1 MSNQKEKSTHKAVRL
16 AIIRIEKA
24 RPNVVSDKRKMSVA
38 AVAEEA
44 GVSRALIHRDCPDLL
59 ERIKGGVN
67 KAIRQQRDAKQ
78 IELNEYKERNRE
90 LRTEVEELKAMLS
103 KVQSQN
109 ATLIRKNM
117 VLSGVSA
124 KNSNITQ
131 LYCSKQLY

>member
-1 MSNQKEKSTHKAVRL
+1 MSSQKEKPSHKAVRL
-16 AIIRIEKA
+16 AIVRIEKG
-24 RPNVVSDKRKMSVA
+24 RPNIVSDKRKMSVA

-67 KAIRQQRDAKQ
+67 KGIRQQRDAKQ
-78 IELNEYKERNRE
+78 TELNEYKERNRE
-90 LRTEVEELKAMLS
+90 LRSEVAELKAMLA

-117 VLSGVSA
+117 ALNNVQT
-124 KNSNITQ
+124 KNSNVTQ
-131 LYCSKQLY
+131 LIYDN

>member
-1 MSNQKEKSTHKAVRL
+1 MSNPKEKATHKQVRL
-16 AIIRIEKA
+16 AIIRIEKG
-24 RPNVVSDKRKMSVA
+24 RPNIISEHRKMSVA

-67 KAIRQQRDAKQ
+67 KGIRQQRDAKQ
-78 IELNEYKERNRE
+78 TELNKYKERNRE
-90 LRTEVEELKAMLS
+90 LRNEVAELKAMLA

-117 VLSGVSA
+117 ALNSTSA
-124 KNSNITQ
+124 NNGNVTQ
-131 LYCSKQLY
+131 LSNAK

>member
-131 LYCSKQLY
+131 LYCSK

>member
-1 MSNQKEKSTHKAVRL
+1 MTSQKEKPTHKSVRL
-16 AIIRIEKA
+16 AIVRIEKG
-24 RPNVVSDKRKMSVA
+24 RPNIVSKDRKMSVK

-67 KAIRQQRDAKQ
+67 KGIRQQRDAKQ
-78 IELNEYKERNRE
+78 VELNEYKDRNRE
-90 LRTEVEELKAMLS
+90 LRAEVAELKAILA

-117 VLSGVSA
+117 ALSNVHAENGNV
-124 KNSNITQ
+124 TQ
-131 LYCSKQLY
+131 LIYS

>member
-16 AIIRIEKA
+16 AIIRIEKG

-67 KAIRQQRDAKQ
+67 KGIRQQRDAKQ

-90 LRTEVEELKAMLS
+90 LRTEVAELKAMLS
-103 KVQSQN
+103 KIQSQN

-117 VLSGVSA
+117 VLSDVSA
-124 KNSNITQ
+124 KNSSITQ
-131 LYCSKQLY
+131 LSYSK

>member
-1 MSNQKEKSTHKAVRL
+1 MSNPKEKATHKQVRL
-16 AIIRIEKA
+16 AIIRIEKG
-24 RPNVVSDKRKMSVA
+24 RPNIISDHRKMSVA

-67 KAIRQQRDAKQ
+67 KGIRQQRHAKQ
-78 IELNEYKERNRE
+78 TELNEYKERNRE
-90 LRTEVEELKAMLS
+90 LRSEVAELKAMLA

-117 VLSGVSA
+117 ALSNAHVD
-124 KNSNITQ
+124 NSNVIQ
-131 LYCSKQLY
+131 LIYS

>member
-1 MSNQKEKSTHKAVRL
+1 MSNQKEKATHKMVRL
-16 AIIRIEKA
+16 AIIRIEKG

-67 KAIRQQRDAKQ
+67 KGIRQQRDAKQ
-78 IELNEYKERNRE
+78 TELNEYKDRNRE
-90 LRTEVEELKAMLS
+90 LRSEVAELKAMLA

-109 ATLIRKNM
+109 ATFIRKNM
-117 VLSGVSA
+117 ALSNA
-124 KNSNITQ
+124 RADNSNVTQ
-131 LYCSKQLY
+131 L

>member
-1 MSNQKEKSTHKAVRL
+1 MSNQKEKATHKAVRL
-16 AIIRIEKA
+16 AIIRIEKG
-24 RPNVVSDKRKMSVA
+24 RPNIVSDKRKMSVA

-67 KAIRQQRDAKQ
+67 KGIRQQRDAKQ
-78 IELNEYKERNRE
+78 NELKEYKERNRE
-90 LRTEVEELKAMLS
+90 LRSEVAELKAMLA

-117 VLSGVSA
+117 VLSSGSET
-124 KNSNITQ
+124 NSNITQ
-131 LYCSKQLY
+131 IVYSN

>member
-1 MSNQKEKSTHKAVRL
+1 MSNQKEKSTHKAVRF
-16 AIIRIEKA
+16 AIIRIEKG

-67 KAIRQQRDAKQ
+67 KGIRQQRDAKQ

-90 LRTEVEELKAMLS
+90 LRTRS
-103 KVQSQN
+103 QS
-109 ATLIRKNM
+109 
-117 VLSGVSA
+117 
-124 KNSNITQ
+124 
-131 LYCSKQLY
+131 

>member
-1 MSNQKEKSTHKAVRL
+1 MSEPKEKTTHKAVRL
-16 AIIRIEKA
+16 AIIRIEKG
-24 RPNVVSDKRKMSVA
+24 RPKVVSEKRKMSVA

-67 KAIRQQRDAKQ
+67 KGIRQQRDAKQ
-78 IELNEYKERNRE
+78 TELNEYKERNRE
-90 LRTEVEELKAMLS
+90 LRAEVTELKAMLA

-117 VLSGVSA
+117 ALNNVQT
-124 KNSNITQ
+124 KNSNVTQ
-131 LYCSKQLY
+131 LIYGN

>member
-1 MSNQKEKSTHKAVRL
+1 MTSQKEKPTHKSVRL
-16 AIIRIEKA
+16 AIVRIEKG
-24 RPNVVSDKRKMSVA
+24 RPNIVPKDRKMSVM

-67 KAIRQQRDAKQ
+67 KGIRQQRDAKQ
-78 IELNEYKERNRE
+78 VELNEYKEHNRE
-90 LRTEVEELKAMLS
+90 LRSKVAELKAILA

-117 VLSGVSA
+117 ALSNAHAENGNV
-124 KNSNITQ
+124 TQ
-131 LYCSKQLY
+131 LIYS

>member
-16 AIIRIEKA
+16 SIIRIEKG

-38 AVAEEA
+38 AVAAEA

-67 KAIRQQRDAKQ
+67 KGIRQQRDAKQ

-90 LRTEVEELKAMLS
+90 LRTEVAELKAMLS

-117 VLSGVSA
+117 VLSGVST
-124 KNSNITQ
+124 KNNNVTQ
-131 LYCSKQLY
+131 LSYNK

>member
-16 AIIRIEKA
+16 AIIRIEKG

-67 KAIRQQRDAKQ
+67 KGIRQQRDAKQ
-78 IELNEYKERNRE
+78 TELNEYKERNRE
-90 LRTEVEELKAMLS
+90 LRSEVAELKAMLS

-124 KNSNITQ
+124 KNSNVTQ
-131 LYCSKQLY
+131 LLYSK

>member
-1 MSNQKEKSTHKAVRL
+1 MSVLKEKATHKAVRL
-16 AIIRIEKA
+16 AIVRIEKG
-24 RPNVVSDKRKMSVA
+24 RPNIVSATRKLSVM

-67 KAIRQQRDAKQ
+67 KGVRQQRDAKQ
-78 IELNEYKERNRE
+78 AELNEYKERNKE
-90 LRTEVEELKAMLS
+90 LRSEVAELKAMLE

-117 VLSGVSA
+117 TLSSVQGKS
-124 KNSNITQ
+124 NNITQ
-131 LYCSKQLY
+131 LAYSK

>member
-16 AIIRIEKA
+16 AIIRIEKG

-67 KAIRQQRDAKQ
+67 KGIRQQRDAKQ
-78 IELNEYKERNRE
+78 TELNEYKERNRE
-90 LRTEVEELKAMLS
+90 LRSEVAELKAMLS

-117 VLSGVSA
+117 VLSGV
-124 KNSNITQ
+124 KW
-131 LYCSKQLY
+131 C

>member
-1 MSNQKEKSTHKAVRL
+1 MSNQKEKATHKMVRL
-16 AIIRIEKA
+16 AIIRIEKG
-24 RPNVVSDKRKMSVA
+24 RPKVVSDKRKMSVA

-67 KAIRQQRDAKQ
+67 KGIRQQRDAKQ
-78 IELNEYKERNRE
+78 TELNEYKERNRE
-90 LRTEVEELKAMLS
+90 LRSEVAELKAMLS

-117 VLSGVSA
+117 VLSGVST
-124 KNSNITQ
+124 KNNNVTQ
-131 LYCSKQLY
+131 LSYSK